1 MPEILPLETSP
12 QDVKRLLDACETIRL
27 IDVREINE
35 HNICRIE
42 GADLIP
48 MNTIPQHLAELTAQ
62 SQNATL
68 IVFCHHGGRS
78 LNVVNWL
85 RQQGVAACQNLTG
98 GIDRWSL
105 EIDPKVP
112 RY

>member
-1 MPEILPLETSP
+1 MPEKLPLDITP
-12 QDVKRLLDACETIRL
+12 QDGKKKLEGCEKIRL
-27 IDVREINE
+27 IDVREIKEFN
-35 HNICRIE
+35 HCHIE
-42 GADLIP
+42 GAELIP
-48 MNTIPQHLAELTAQ
+48 MNTIPQHLAELSAHAETT
-62 SQNATL
+62 TL

-78 LNVVNWL
+78 MNVVNWL

-105 EIDPKVP
+105 EIDSSVP

>member
-1 MPEILPLETSP
+1 MGSPIEVTPLE
-12 QDVKRLLDACETIRL
+12 VKQRLDAGEKIRL
-27 IDVREINE
+27 IDVREPFE
-35 HNICRIE
+35 HQVTRIE

-48 MNTIPQHLAELTAQ
+48 MNTVPQRLQEIEAQ
-62 SQNATL
+62 ADGADL
-68 IVFCHHGGRS
+68 VIFCHHGMRS
-78 LNVVNWL
+78 LSVADWL
-85 RQQGVAACQNLTG
+85 RRQGVENCQSMAG